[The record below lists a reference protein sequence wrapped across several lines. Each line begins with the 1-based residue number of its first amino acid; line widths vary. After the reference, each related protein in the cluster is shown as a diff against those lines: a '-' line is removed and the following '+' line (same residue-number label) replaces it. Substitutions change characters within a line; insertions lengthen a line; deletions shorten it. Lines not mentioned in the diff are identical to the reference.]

1 MAITKNKTEIIET
14 ITERE
19 LRDSRFY
26 GHWGSYYFGGYW
38 GYDYYDD
45 CDDYDYHK
53 YCYHR
58 DCECECCSED
68 GYITIEV
75 EDIFGN
81 VRRKCIPAGKEW
93 FRKSQIDIILDEDT
107 PTPITTMHS
116 KMIELGLVA

>member
-1 MAITKNKTEIIET
+1 MAITKNKAGIIEK

-19 LRDSRFY
+19 VREDRFY
-26 GHWGSYYFGGYW
+26 GYWGSYYYSGGW
-38 GYDYYDD
+38 GYDDYYDN
-45 CDDYDYHK
+45 DYYHD
-53 YCYHR
+53 YCYR
-58 DCECECCSED
+58 GYSDCECEECID
-68 GYITIEV
+68 GGYTTIEV
-75 EDIFGN
+75 EDVFGN